1 MWNYMQDLG
10 LTMNGEAEIRL
21 INSPRKALQ
30 LNENYEHGK
39 LRKGVISHIN
49 FPSVLESAASI
60 SQCII
65 YRQNF
70 FLVAG
75 LGFAHMNMLTKF
87 L

>member
-10 LTMNGEAEIRL
+10 LNMNGETEIRL

-30 LNENYEHGK
+30 LGENYERGK
-39 LRKGVISHIN
+39 LRKGVINHII
-49 FPSVLESAASI
+49 FPLFWKMLHM
-60 SQCII
+60 QCII
-65 YRQNF
+65 YGQNF
-70 FLVAG
+70 LLVAG